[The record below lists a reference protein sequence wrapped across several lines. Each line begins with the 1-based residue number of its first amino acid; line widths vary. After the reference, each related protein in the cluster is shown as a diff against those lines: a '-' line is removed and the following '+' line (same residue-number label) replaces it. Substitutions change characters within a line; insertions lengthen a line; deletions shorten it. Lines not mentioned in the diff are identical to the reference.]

1 MGSHIFDT
9 QNYRLLTGTLMKFED
24 CEGGHKYTQTYNVRV
39 TLVPIV

>member
-9 QNYRLLTGTLMKFED
+9 QSYRFLTGILMKIED
-24 CEGGHKYTQTYNVRV
+24 CEGGHKYTQTYTVTV